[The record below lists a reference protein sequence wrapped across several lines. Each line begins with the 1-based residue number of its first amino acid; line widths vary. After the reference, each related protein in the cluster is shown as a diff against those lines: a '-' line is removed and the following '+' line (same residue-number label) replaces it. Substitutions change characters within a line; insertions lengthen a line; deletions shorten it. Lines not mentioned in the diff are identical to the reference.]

1 MHIGID
7 VGGTNT
13 DSVLMDGRTLLA
25 SAKQPTTGDVT
36 AGVVAGL
43 RAVLGAL
50 PEGKRVETVAVG
62 TTHFT
67 NAVVQATGLAPTA
80 ALRLGLPAGASV
92 PPMTGWPA
100 RLTDALGGHRFM
112 CHGGYE
118 YDGTL
123 LSPLDPE
130 ELKRVAADFKLTGV
144 RSVAI
149 TSIFSPV
156 NADLELEAAEIL
168 RQEIPDL
175 RFSLSHEIG
184 RLSLVERE
192 NATIMNAAL
201 LPLADRTVDAMSE
214 AILQSG
220 LDAALFLSQND
231 GTLMDREFV
240 RQYPVATFAAGP
252 TNSMRGAALLSGLDD
267 CVVVDIGGT
276 TTDVGAVVGG
286 FPRQATTSVDI
297 AGVRTNF
304 RMPDVVSVG
313 IGGGS
318 LVSLGSDS
326 QHGSGPAAGPRVG
339 PESVGYRLASEGLV
353 FGGTTLTATDIAV
366 SNALLAVAAD
376 DPHTDILSDT
386 AAIGDPTAVRDLDPE
401 VVRAA
406 MASMA
411 ERIGE
416 LADTMRTSADETPLV
431 LVGGGSVLVP
441 GEIPGFDTVIRPGEH
456 AGVANAIGAAIAQV
470 GGEVD
475 RMFVLEDASREAAL
489 DEAKA
494 EAREQ
499 AINAGADADTV
510 QIVDVDEIPIS
521 YLPGGVT
528 RIRVKAVGDLKIGG
542 DR

>member
-1 MHIGID
+1 M
-7 VGGTNT
+7 
-13 DSVLMDGRTLLA
+13 
-25 SAKQPTTGDVT
+25 
-36 AGVVAGL
+36 
-43 RAVLGAL
+43 
-50 PEGKRVETVAVG
+50 
-62 TTHFT
+62 
-67 NAVVQATGLAPTA
+67 
-80 ALRLGLPAGASV
+80 
-92 PPMTGWPA
+92 
-100 RLTDALGGHRFM
+100 
-112 CHGGYE
+112 
-118 YDGTL
+118 
-123 LSPLDPE
+123 
-130 ELKRVAADFKLTGV
+130 
-144 RSVAI
+144 
-149 TSIFSPV
+149 

-192 NATIMNAAL
+192 NATIINAAL
-201 LPLADRTVDAMSE
+201 LPLADRTVDAMTE
-214 AILQSG
+214 AIVQSG

-297 AGVRTNF
+297 AGIRTNF

-318 LVSLGSDS
+318 LVSFDDAPSD
-326 QHGSGPAAGPRVG
+326 PRVG
-339 PESVGYRLASEGLV
+339 PESVGYRLSSEGLV
-353 FGGTTLTATDIAV
+353 FGGSTLTATDIAV
-366 SNALLAVAAD
+366 ASALSGAGGPA
-376 DPHTDILSDT
+376 T
-386 AAIGDPTAVRDLDPE
+386 IGDPSAVSHLDPAA
-401 VVRAA
+401 VHAA
-406 MASMA
+406 MDSIA

-416 LADTMRTSADETPLV
+416 LADTMRTSAEETPLV

-441 GEIPGFDTVIRPGEH
+441 GDVPGFKTVVRPGEH

-475 RMFVLEDASREAAL
+475 RMFVLEGVSREAAL

-494 EAREQ
+494 DARAQ
-499 AINAGADADTV
+499 AIDAGADPATV

-528 RIRVKAVGDLKIGG
+528 RVRVKAVGDLKYGG
-542 DR
+542 TR

>member
-1 MHIGID
+1 MRIGID

-13 DSVLMDGRTLLA
+13 DSVLMDGPTLLA

-36 AGVVAGL
+36 SGVVAGL
-43 RAVLGAL
+43 RAVLGAV
-50 PEGKRVETVAVG
+50 PEGERVETVAVG

-67 NAVVQATGLAPTA
+67 NAVVQARDLAPTA
-80 ALRLGLPAGASV
+80 ALRLGLPAGGSV
-92 PPMTGWPA
+92 PPMTGWPE
-100 RLTDALGGHRFM
+100 RLTEALGRHRYM

-118 YDGTL
+118 YDGTV
-123 LSPLDPE
+123 LSPLNPE
-130 ELKRVAADFKLTGV
+130 ELKRVADQLAHTDV

-156 NADLELEAAEIL
+156 NADLELAAAEIL
-168 RQEIPDL
+168 RQQIPGL
-175 RFSLSHEIG
+175 SISLSHEIG
-184 RLSLVERE
+184 RLSLIERE
-192 NATIMNAAL
+192 NATIINAAL
-201 LPLADRTVDAMSE
+201 LPLADRTVNAMSE
-214 AILQSG
+214 ALRQSG
-220 LDAALFLSQND
+220 LDADLFLSQND

-318 LVSLGSDS
+318 LVSFDDGAHGDS
-326 QHGSGPAAGPRVG
+326 SVG
-339 PESVGYRLASEGLV
+339 PESVGYRLASEALV
-353 FGGTTLTATDIAV
+353 FGGSTLTATDIAV
-366 SNALLAVAAD
+366 ASLLQGESTNGTLAD
-376 DPHTDILSDT
+376 GPGGPAT
-386 AAIGDPTAVRDLDPE
+386 IGNPNAVRDLAPE
-401 VVRAA
+401 AVQAA
-406 MASMA
+406 MTSIAQ
-411 ERIGE
+411 RIGE
-416 LADTMRTSADETPLV
+416 LADSMRTSADDIPLV
-431 LVGGGSVLVP
+431 LVGGGSILVP
-441 GEIPGFDTVIRPGEH
+441 GEIPGFSTVVRPGEH

-475 RMFVLEDASREAAL
+475 RMFVLENTTREAAL
-489 DEAKA
+489 DEAKGEA
-494 EAREQ
+494 EQQ
-499 AINAGADADTV
+499 AIDAGAEPETV
-510 QIVDVDEIPIS
+510 QIVDVDEVPIS

-528 RIRVKAVGDLKIGG
+528 RIHVKAVGDLKIG
-542 DR
+542 DAR